1 MGLLDVEVGFV
12 SVAGALAAEKNP
24 LVVDSAGD
32 DASGL
37 LAARGM
43 FGKRIFE
50 EFKEV
55 VGVFVVEE

>member
-1 MGLLDVEVGFV
+1 
-12 SVAGALAAEKNP
+12 

-32 DASGL
+32 DAGGL

-43 FGKRIFE
+43 FRKRIFE

-55 VGVFVVEE
+55 VGVFVVEK

>member
-1 MGLLDVEVGFV
+1 
-12 SVAGALAAEKNP
+12 